1 MGSCLQRSLPALCLQ
16 RPWRPG
22 MEQAALLP
30 ALGGLGLSWR
40 RRGPT
45 SNQHGGCRALASRQS
60 QKTIT
65 LLTPARKATS
75 PRSPSFGR
83 RLGLLPCVLSPS
95 ARPGFQVVLAE
106 SAFHIP
112 DTGRGPVGE
121 TAPSQNSHP
130 PFPRHLPG
138 TNSTPQTNKGRRF
151 PDARNR
157 RRWQVSPLS
166 PTKATPKI
174 P

>member
-1 MGSCLQRSLPALCLQ
+1 MHGILLTAIFNCPVPTAAVAAGDG
-16 RPWRPG
+16 PG
-22 MEQAALLP
+22 GAKVVP
-30 ALGGLGLSWR
+30 ALGNAHGADIQPARRMPRPCVTPITKNNNPADPRSEGNQPPVLLHSVVALACSRASCHRQPVLSWFS
-40 RRGPT
+40 G
-45 SNQHGGCRALASRQS
+45 
-60 QKTIT
+60 
-65 LLTPARKATS
+65 
-75 PRSPSFGR
+75 RS
-83 RLGLLPCVLSPS
+83 
-95 ARPGFQVVLAE
+95 AE

-112 DTGRGPVGE
+112 DTGRGPAGD

-138 TNSTPQTNKGRRF
+138 TNSTPQYNKGRRF